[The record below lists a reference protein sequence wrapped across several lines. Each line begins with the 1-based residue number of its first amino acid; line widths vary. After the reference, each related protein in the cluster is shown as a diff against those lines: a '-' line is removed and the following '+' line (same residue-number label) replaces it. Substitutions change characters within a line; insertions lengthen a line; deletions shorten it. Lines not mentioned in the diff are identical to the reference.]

1 MVSAIQSSNTLAA
14 MHRPDPSQLASR
26 LFSQLDTKNQ
36 GYIEKSDLQSA
47 FDKIASQVASG
58 SSSASVDDV
67 FSQLDHN
74 SDGKVTKDEM
84 SSSLKKLAEELDQQF
99 NALRMSGFA
108 GAAGAGGMG
117 GMPPPPPDND
127 TGFTKDELSAQ
138 LQEIGT
144 SDSKRSSLI
153 QSIVNNF
160 DQADSDGDGKVSFKE
175 AMAYAQAN
183 ASGSASSTGST
194 GSTGTASTAVTDTST
209 TRGSTEAQVLR
220 RIMQL
225 IHAYGATGD
234 PSSSLASTLATTA

>member
-1 MVSAIQSSNTLAA
+1 MVSAIQNSNPLAA

-47 FDKIASQVASG
+47 FDKIASQAG
-58 SSSASVDDV
+58 SASVDDV
-67 FSQLDHN
+67 FSQLDSN

-99 NALRMSGFA
+99 NALRLSGFT

-117 GMPPPPPDND
+117 GMPPPPPPDD
-127 TGFTKDELSAQ
+127 DKGFTKDALSAQ

-144 SDSKRSSLI
+144 SDSQRSGLI

-183 ASGSASSTGST
+183 SSGGT
-194 GSTGTASTAVTDTST
+194 GSTGTASTAATDTRSASG
-209 TRGSTEAQVLR
+209 GSEAQVLR
-220 RIMQL
+220 KIMQL
-225 IHAYGATGD
+225 IHAYGASD
-234 PSSSLASTLATTA
+234 YSSSGSASTLTTTA